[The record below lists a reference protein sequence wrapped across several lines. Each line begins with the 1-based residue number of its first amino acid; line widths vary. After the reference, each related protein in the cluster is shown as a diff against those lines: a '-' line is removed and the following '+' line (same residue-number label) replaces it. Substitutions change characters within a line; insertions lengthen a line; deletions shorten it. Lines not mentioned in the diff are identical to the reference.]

1 MGPLLSPDMEPGSM
15 RQRKDRLGE
24 QVYPLVEKLAGPEAG
39 LVTGM
44 ILTLGIDVVEQ
55 AVQEPEVLSRLVS
68 SAVSRIEVCRQA
80 KEKEKENLAASDCGS
95 LESEDSLSESLVK
108 VEEKELDVI
117 GCGSSDDGS
126 TL

>member
-1 MGPLLSPDMEPGSM
+1 MSIF
-15 RQRKDRLGE
+15 Q
-24 QVYPLVEKLAGPEAG
+24 
-39 LVTGM
+39 
-44 ILTLGIDVVEQ
+44 
-55 AVQEPEVLSRLVS
+55 VLSRLVS

>member
-1 MGPLLSPDMEPGSM
+1 MG
-15 RQRKDRLGE
+15 
-24 QVYPLVEKLAGPEAG
+24 
-39 LVTGM
+39 
-44 ILTLGIDVVEQ
+44 
-55 AVQEPEVLSRLVS
+55 

-80 KEKEKENLAASDCGS
+80 KEKEKENLAGSDCGS

>member
-1 MGPLLSPDMEPGSM
+1 M
-15 RQRKDRLGE
+15 
-24 QVYPLVEKLAGPEAG
+24 
-39 LVTGM
+39 
-44 ILTLGIDVVEQ
+44 
-55 AVQEPEVLSRLVS
+55 LSRLVS

-80 KEKEKENLAASDCGS
+80 KEKENLAGSDGGS
-95 LESEDSLSESLVK
+95 LESEDSLSEGLVK

>member
-1 MGPLLSPDMEPGSM
+1 MFS
-15 RQRKDRLGE
+15 
-24 QVYPLVEKLAGPEAG
+24 YKL
-39 LVTGM
+39 M
-44 ILTLGIDVVEQ
+44 IKWHFFCILCKFFILIRVFNHHQ
-55 AVQEPEVLSRLVS
+55 FQVLSRLVS

-80 KEKEKENLAASDCGS
+80 KEKEKENLAGSDCGS